1 MKATIRIASL
11 ILTLCML
18 FALSAVLTGAEG
30 EDAPAAPE
38 VWDGTADTSW
48 YDPNSTDKTVT
59 LMNAKRWQGFP
70 S

>member
-48 YDPNSTDKTVT
+48 YDPNSTI
-59 LMNAKRWQGFP
+59 RP
-70 S
+70 